1 MKPILDAIVELH
13 DGLDAAGI
21 RHAFGGAFALLW
33 CTGEPRTTIDI
44 DLNVFA
50 PPAEARRVLAALPAE
65 IAVTDDDLSTLA
77 VDGQRRLMF
86 DGIPVDIF
94 LDTTRFHDD
103 LRLHVI
109 EHELADRRLPF
120 LGCNDLAVFKAFF
133 NRRKD
138 WADIEEMLRAGRL
151 DLPYIAGVLTE
162 YIGPG
167 DERIQQLHAIRDETD
182 RHLDPGLQS
191 MLTSRRRS
199 ASAREDG
206 S

>member
-1 MKPILDAIVELH
+1 VKPILDAIVELH

-33 CTGEPRTTIDI
+33 CTGEPRTTVDI
-44 DLNVFA
+44 DLNVFV
-50 PPAEARRVLAALPAE
+50 PPAETQRVLDALPEEVVATDKQ
-65 IAVTDDDLSTLA
+65 VTELKT
-77 VDGQRRLMF
+77 DGQCRLMF

-103 LRLHVI
+103 VRIHVR
-109 EHELADRRLPF
+109 EHLLVERKLPF

-138 WADIEEMLRAGRL
+138 WADIEDMLRAGRL
-151 DLPYIAGVLTE
+151 DVAYVTGILSE
-162 YIGPG
+162 YLGPD
-167 DERIQQLHAIRDETD
+167 DERIRELLAIRDE
-182 RHLDPGLQS
+182 L
-191 MLTSRRRS
+191 RRS
-199 ASAREDG
+199 EG

>member
-1 MKPILDAIVELH
+1 VKPILDAVVELH

-33 CTGEPRTTIDI
+33 CTGEPRTTVDI
-44 DLNVFA
+44 DLNVFV
-50 PPAEARRVLAALPAE
+50 PPTETRRVLDALPEEVMATDKQ
-65 IAVTDDDLSTLA
+65 VTELRTG
-77 VDGQRRLMF
+77 GQCRLMF

-103 LRLHVI
+103 VRIHVK
-109 EHELADRRLPF
+109 EHLLVERKLPF

-151 DLPYIAGVLTE
+151 DVAYVTGILSE
-162 YIGPG
+162 YLGPD
-167 DERIQQLHAIRDETD
+167 DERIRELLAIRHELL
-182 RHLDPGLQS
+182 RAEEP
-191 MLTSRRRS
+191 
-199 ASAREDG
+199 
-206 S
+206 

>member
-44 DLNVFA
+44 DLNIFA
-50 PPAEARRVLAALPAE
+50 PPADVQRVLAALPAE
-65 IAVTDDDLSTLA
+65 VAVTDDNVSSLTI
-77 VDGQRRLMF
+77 DGQCRSMF

-94 LDTTRFHDD
+94 LDTTRFHYD
-103 LRLHVI
+103 LRLHVVD
-109 EHELADRRLPF
+109 HVLADRLLPF

-133 NRRKD
+133 NRRRD

-151 DLPYIAGVLTE
+151 DLPYVTGVLAE
-162 YIGPG
+162 YLGPG
-167 DERIQQLHAIRDETD
+167 DERILALHTIRDET
-182 RHLDPGLQS
+182 
-191 MLTSRRRS
+191 SRSVDSR
-199 ASAREDG
+199 AR
-206 S
+206 

>member
-13 DGLDAAGI
+13 DALDAAGI

-50 PPAEARRVLAALPAE
+50 PPTDTERVLDALPVE
-65 IAVTDDDLSTLA
+65 LIATDEDRSRLATVGQTRLS
-77 VDGQRRLMF
+77 F

-94 LDTTRFHDD
+94 FDTTPFHDD
-103 LRLHVI
+103 LQLHIV
-109 EHELADRRLPF
+109 EHQLANRRLPF
-120 LGCNDLAVFKAFF
+120 LGCNDLAVFKAFY

-151 DLPYIAGVLTE
+151 DVAYVSGILGE
-162 YIGPG
+162 YLGP
-167 DERIQQLHAIRDETD
+167 DDQRIRELHAIRDETVD
-182 RHLDPGLQS
+182 SSHS
-191 MLTSRRRS
+191 
-199 ASAREDG
+199 E
-206 S
+206 